1 MRSGFA
7 RLHPL
12 VDLTFF
18 VLVLAF
24 AMFLSH
30 PAVQLAGL
38 VCAALFALRCTGR
51 GFGRRMA
58 MLLPLMLLAA
68 VVNPL
73 VSHQGVTVLFRFPS
87 GNACTLESVLY
98 GISAA
103 VRLGTA
109 VLWFMGWNAVMTS
122 DKFVYLFGRILPSL
136 SLTLSMGLRFV
147 PRLLRRTRETADR
160 LGVPAA
166 ALTFDTHPD
175 TLVSGHSVPLLN
187 TPEDRA
193 ALMREYYGI
202 DEVLTLHFDR
212 ETMTQPWERFAE
224 ETLLGRYHAVHL
236 VCGHDF
242 RFGDRGAGNPEKLAG
257 FCAQRGIGFDR
268 IDVIELELILSDL
281 ELVQRRIDRTT
292 KARPSRPRASALCWR
307 PGTWQRPCAVSAT
320 RMCSPARSSPAAAL
334 AGPSAFRRRIWPC
347 RRSCCARAT
356 ASMPRWPALT
366 AAACPPWSTS
376 ARAPPSAARM

>member
-87 GNACTLESVLY
+87 GNACTLESLLY

-147 PRLLRRTRETADR
+147 PRLLRRTREVAQ
-160 LGVPAA
+160 A
-166 ALTFDTHPD
+166 
-175 TLVSGHSVPLLN
+175 
-187 TPEDRA
+187 
-193 ALMREYYGI
+193 
-202 DEVLTLHFDR
+202 
-212 ETMTQPWERFAE
+212 Q
-224 ETLLGRYHAVHL
+224 
-236 VCGHDF
+236 
-242 RFGDRGAGNPEKLAG
+242 KLARP
-257 FCAQRGIGFDR
+257 AERG
-268 IDVIELELILSDL
+268 
-281 ELVQRRIDRTT
+281 
-292 KARPSRPRASALCWR
+292 W
-307 PGTWQRPCAVSAT
+307 
-320 RMCSPARSSPAAAL
+320 L
-334 AGPSAFRRRIWPC
+334 AGIRRAGRVVSIVVTW
-347 RRSCCARAT
+347 ALENALET
-356 ASMPRWPALT
+356 AYSM
-366 AAACPPWSTS
+366 
-376 ARAPPSAARM
+376 

>member
-147 PRLLRRTRETADR
+147 PRLLRRTREVAQAQKLAQPAERGWLAGIRRAGRVVSIVVTWALENALDTADSMKSR
-160 LGVPAA
+160 GYGLPKRTAFSLFRFTLRDGICLGILA
-166 ALTFDTHPD
+166 ALGGAVLAGSLTGGLKWWYYPAP
-175 TLVSGHSVPLLN
+175 GGAAGAQ
-187 TPEDRA
+187 A
-193 ALMREYYGI
+193 ALWTAAF
-202 DEVLTLHFDR
+202 VLLAAFPLIFDAK
-212 ETMTQPWERFAE
+212 EAIQW
-224 ETLLGRYHAVHL
+224 
-236 VCGHDF
+236 
-242 RFGDRGAGNPEKLAG
+242 
-257 FCAQRGIGFDR
+257 
-268 IDVIELELILSDL
+268 
-281 ELVQRRIDRTT
+281 
-292 KARPSRPRASALCWR
+292 RAS
-307 PGTWQRPCAVSAT
+307 
-320 RMCSPARSSPAAAL
+320 RS
-334 AGPSAFRRRIWPC
+334 R
-347 RRSCCARAT
+347 T
-356 ASMPRWPALT
+356 
-366 AAACPPWSTS
+366 
-376 ARAPPSAARM
+376 

>member
-87 GNACTLESVLY
+87 GNACTLESVL
-98 GISAA
+98 
-103 VRLGTA
+103 
-109 VLWFMGWNAVMTS
+109 
-122 DKFVYLFGRILPSL
+122 FGRILPSL

-147 PRLLRRTRETADR
+147 PRLLRRTREVAQAQKLARPAERGWLAGIRRAGRVVSIVVTWALENALDTADSMKSR
-160 LGVPAA
+160 GYGLPKRTAFSLFRFTLRDGICLGVLA
-166 ALTFDTHPD
+166 ALGGIVLAGSLTGGLKWWYYPAP
-175 TLVSGHSVPLLN
+175 GGAAGAQ
-187 TPEDRA
+187 A
-193 ALMREYYGI
+193 ALWTAAF
-202 DEVLTLHFDR
+202 VLLAAFPLIFDAK
-212 ETMTQPWERFAE
+212 EAIQW
-224 ETLLGRYHAVHL
+224 
-236 VCGHDF
+236 
-242 RFGDRGAGNPEKLAG
+242 
-257 FCAQRGIGFDR
+257 
-268 IDVIELELILSDL
+268 
-281 ELVQRRIDRTT
+281 
-292 KARPSRPRASALCWR
+292 RAS
-307 PGTWQRPCAVSAT
+307 
-320 RMCSPARSSPAAAL
+320 RS
-334 AGPSAFRRRIWPC
+334 R
-347 RRSCCARAT
+347 T
-356 ASMPRWPALT
+356 
-366 AAACPPWSTS
+366 
-376 ARAPPSAARM
+376 

>member
-147 PRLLRRTRETADR
+147 PRLLRRTREVAQAQKLARPAGHPPRRSRRVHRGHLGTGKCPRHGGLHEEPR
-160 LGVPAA
+160 LRSAEANGVFP
-166 ALTFDTHPD
+166 
-175 TLVSGHSVPLLN
+175 VPLYPAGRHL
-187 TPEDRA
+187 PRRAGHAGRDRSG
-193 ALMREYYGI
+193 REP
-202 DEVLTLHFDR
+202 DRRAEMVVL
-212 ETMTQPWERFAE
+212 
-224 ETLLGRYHAVHL
+224 
-236 VCGHDF
+236 
-242 RFGDRGAGNPEKLAG
+242 
-257 FCAQRGIGFDR
+257 
-268 IDVIELELILSDL
+268 
-281 ELVQRRIDRTT
+281 
-292 KARPSRPRASALCWR
+292 SRA
-307 PGTWQRPCAVSAT
+307 
-320 RMCSPARSSPAAAL
+320 
-334 AGPSAFRRRIWPC
+334 RRRDRC
-347 RRSCCARAT
+347 AGCALDGGLRSAGRI
-356 ASMPRWPALT
+356 SPDL
-366 AAACPPWSTS
+366 
-376 ARAPPSAARM
+376 

>member
-103 VRLGTA
+103 VRLARGPRRAVGDVFRNRSAEQPGVLQHHGELAADLLARQRGAVGAVEQKRMSRLTIVVLPAPVGRTMATFWPGRTARFRSSMSGTA
-109 VLWFMGWNAVMTS
+109 GS
-122 DKFVYLFGRILPSL
+122 
-136 SLTLSMGLRFV
+136 
-147 PRLLRRTRETADR
+147 
-160 LGVPAA
+160 
-166 ALTFDTHPD
+166 
-175 TLVSGHSVPLLN
+175 
-187 TPEDRA
+187 
-193 ALMREYYGI
+193 
-202 DEVLTLHFDR
+202 
-212 ETMTQPWERFAE
+212 
-224 ETLLGRYHAVHL
+224 
-236 VCGHDF
+236 
-242 RFGDRGAGNPEKLAG
+242 
-257 FCAQRGIGFDR
+257 
-268 IDVIELELILSDL
+268 
-281 ELVQRRIDRTT
+281 
-292 KARPSRPRASALCWR
+292 
-307 PGTWQRPCAVSAT
+307 
-320 RMCSPARSSPAAAL
+320 
-334 AGPSAFRRRIWPC
+334 
-347 RRSCCARAT
+347 
-356 ASMPRWPALT
+356 
-366 AAACPPWSTS
+366 
-376 ARAPPSAARM
+376 

>member
-68 VVNPL
+68 IINPL

-147 PRLLRRTRETADR
+147 PRLLRRTREVAQAQKLARPAERGWLAGIRRAGRVVSIVVTWALENALDTADSMKSR
-160 LGVPAA
+160 GYGLPKRTAFSLFRFTLRDGICLGVLA
-166 ALTFDTHPD
+166 AL
-175 TLVSGHSVPLLN
+175 G
-187 TPEDRA
+187 
-193 ALMREYYGI
+193 GI
-202 DEVLTLHFDR
+202 V
-212 ETMTQPWERFAE
+212 
-224 ETLLGRYHAVHL
+224 
-236 VCGHDF
+236 
-242 RFGDRGAGNPEKLAG
+242 LAG
-257 FCAQRGIGFDR
+257 SLTGGLKWWYYPAPGGAVGAQAAVWTAAFVLLAAFPLIFDAKEA
-268 IDVIELELILSDL
+268 I
-281 ELVQRRIDRTT
+281 QW
-292 KARPSRPRASALCWR
+292 RAS
-307 PGTWQRPCAVSAT
+307 
-320 RMCSPARSSPAAAL
+320 RS
-334 AGPSAFRRRIWPC
+334 R
-347 RRSCCARAT
+347 T
-356 ASMPRWPALT
+356 
-366 AAACPPWSTS
+366 
-376 ARAPPSAARM
+376 

>member
-12 VDLTFF
+12 VNLTFF

-24 AMFLSH
+24 AMFISH

-147 PRLLRRTRETADR
+147 PRLLRRTREVAQAQKLARPAERGWLASIRRAGRVVSIVVTWALENALDTADSMKSR
-160 LGVPAA
+160 GYGLPKRTAFSLFRFTLRDGICLGVLA
-166 ALTFDTHPD
+166 ALGGAVLAGSLTGGLKWWYYPAPGGAT
-175 TLVSGHSVPLLN
+175 GAQ
-187 TPEDRA
+187 A
-193 ALMREYYGI
+193 ALWTAAF
-202 DEVLTLHFDR
+202 VLLAAFPLIFDAK
-212 ETMTQPWERFAE
+212 EAIQW
-224 ETLLGRYHAVHL
+224 
-236 VCGHDF
+236 
-242 RFGDRGAGNPEKLAG
+242 
-257 FCAQRGIGFDR
+257 
-268 IDVIELELILSDL
+268 
-281 ELVQRRIDRTT
+281 
-292 KARPSRPRASALCWR
+292 RAS
-307 PGTWQRPCAVSAT
+307 
-320 RMCSPARSSPAAAL
+320 RS
-334 AGPSAFRRRIWPC
+334 R
-347 RRSCCARAT
+347 T
-356 ASMPRWPALT
+356 
-366 AAACPPWSTS
+366 
-376 ARAPPSAARM
+376 